1 MAEIIRDSVDG
12 VAKYCRI
19 PVRRRRTAMY
29 SYELEELLQ
38 KYMQPDGAVDEDA
51 IKRDALELFNSD
63 QCEDAGLL
71 CSTLDFIELMRRVSF
86 GDGGDPDGR

>member
-19 PVRRRRTAMY
+19 PVRRRRTAIY
-29 SYELEELLQ
+29 SYELEELMH
-38 KYMQPDGAVDEDA
+38 KYAQPDGAVDEDA

-71 CSTLDFIELMRRVSF
+71 CSVLDFIDLMRRVRF
-86 GDGGDPDGR
+86 GDGGEG

>member
-12 VAKYCRI
+12 MAKYCRI

-29 SYELEELLQ
+29 SYELEELLH
-38 KYMQPDGAVDEDA
+38 KYAQPNGVVDEDA
-51 IKRDALELFNSD
+51 IKRDALELFNGD

-71 CSTLDFIELMRRVSF
+71 CSALDFIELMGRIKF
-86 GDGGDPDGR
+86 DGGGEG